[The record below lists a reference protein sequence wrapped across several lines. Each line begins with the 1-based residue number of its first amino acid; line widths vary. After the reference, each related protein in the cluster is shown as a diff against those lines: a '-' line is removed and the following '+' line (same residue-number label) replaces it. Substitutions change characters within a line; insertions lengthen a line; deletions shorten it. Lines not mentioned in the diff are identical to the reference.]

1 MVKGGGGMKEYYIR
15 FSDRASSKICV
26 PALLGIRRCAD
37 CYECPV
43 SRCVVY
49 SDGLIR
55 VTTNE
60 EAARRLECAAK
71 RKKNPVTIVPVEDGR
86 AIKDGGKSTW
96 L

>member
-1 MVKGGGGMKEYYIR
+1 MKGYYLR
-15 FSDRASSKICV
+15 FSDHGASKRCV
-26 PALLGIRRCAD
+26 PAILGIRRCAD

-55 VTTNE
+55 VTVNE
-60 EAARRLECAAK
+60 EVARRLELAAR
-71 RKKNPVTIVPVEDGR
+71 RKKKQFEIVPIEGGR
-86 AIKDGGKSTW
+86 AIKDGGGSIW